1 MAVMFLYCDSAAKN
15 LEEKIKLHES
25 TIKDQADNILLL
37 KLSESNYRNT
47 MEGRTIELN
56 NATTDNAKKDSKIFR
71 KNNTIKLLGIGI
83 VIETLAL
90 YFLLK

>member
-1 MAVMFLYCDSAAKN
+1 MFLYCDSAAKN